1 MSFACLPRHRAVA
14 YLFLVRSY
22 GAILSNMKNT
32 LKIRLLFVLLV
43 SVALLAAFAAQPDQ
57 RFDGVWVGTE
67 GYYFLGGVGIGTGI
81 VVSKNATVIIAQG
94 GSMVAIVGGHFGKPQ
109 RFTGHW
115 TKEGLTIYLG
125 EGRTSENKTDHITF
139 SLSADGKLVEKGG
152 ARFGLFANI
161 LRARVR
167 AWNCSMPRS
176 SGLAAALG

>member
-1 MSFACLPRHRAVA
+1 MA

-22 GAILSNMKNT
+22 GAISSNMKNT

-125 EGRTSENKTDHITF
+125 EGRTIENKTDHITF
-139 SLSADGKLVEKGG
+139 SLSADGKLVEKGSARFEQMGGYIYSNRQVASETFEGSFRRGTMADG
-152 ARFGLFANI
+152 ARAIGK
-161 LRARVR
+161 
-167 AWNCSMPRS
+167 
-176 SGLAAALG
+176 

>member
-1 MSFACLPRHRAVA
+1 
-14 YLFLVRSY
+14 
-22 GAILSNMKNT
+22 MKNT

-94 GSMVAIVGGHFGKPQ
+94 GSMVAIVGGHFRKPQ

-125 EGRTSENKTDHITF
+125 EGRTIENKTDHITF
-139 SLSADGKLVEKGG
+139 RDFRGKFPSRHHGRWREGDRKI
-152 ARFGLFANI
+152 AMKKFTEDCENR
-161 LRARVR
+161 
-167 AWNCSMPRS
+167 PK
-176 SGLAAALG
+176 